1 MRRHLGKSIKKRR
14 KRIMLKTLNQNE
26 MMSVNGG
33 GYYVPV
39 YLCKRYYVQGILRG
53 SSTTY
58 VGTEWVASGSGITSI
73 TRYEDFYW

>member
-1 MRRHLGKSIKKRR
+1 
-14 KRIMLKTLNQNE
+14 MLKTLNQNE

-58 VGTEWVASGSGITSI
+58 VGTEVGCQ
-73 TRYEDFYW
+73 RQRHHFHYEI

>member
-1 MRRHLGKSIKKRR
+1 
-14 KRIMLKTLNQNE
+14 

-73 TRYEDFYW
+73 TRYEDIYW